1 MQLRL
6 AAGRY
11 TNQHVTEQ
19 GVRVRAFLDHV
30 HAVSVLETMARGFGG
45 RKMAV
50 AQRSDHAVIE
60 SYAAPR
66 PFDEDAGRVLDVT
79 RLPQWGAHAERQR
92 VRLRDLDLII
102 VPRRPDHSDVG
113 NAAPRADQGHRLQGR
128 ELRRLRDARMVV
140 QAVFVAKQLFDDALR
155 QVHVALGHR
164 NRNSR
169 RRRRLLVLQRCV
181 HEAPSIRV
189 LRDECFGS
197 SAPAIACL
205 LSSSIPLQSSISLQ
219 AAASVASTRPPRR
232 SGVFR
237 TSNTG
242 TEAIRTTDSASLPM
256 ATRTRPRRPCVPITM
271 RSADHSRAWST
282 MKSVADAPIDSTMT
296 VSTSTPC
303 CRTRAA
309 ACVSSD
315 WPPLRS
321 DTMRSLA

>member
-128 ELRRLRDARMVV
+128 ELRRLRDARMLV

-169 RRRRLLVLQRCV
+169 RRRRLLVQHRCV
-181 HEAPSIRV
+181 HQTPSTAT
-189 LRDECFGS
+189 
-197 SAPAIACL
+197 SA
-205 LSSSIPLQSSISLQ
+205 
-219 AAASVASTRPPRR
+219 VSTRPSRR
-232 SGVFR
+232 CGVFR

-242 TEAIRTTDSASLPM
+242 TEAIRTTHSASLPM

-271 RSADHSRAWST
+271 RSADHSRALST
-282 MKSVADAPIDSTMT
+282 MKSAADAPIDSIMT
-296 VSTSTPC
+296 VSASPPC

-309 ACVSSD
+309 ACASSD
-315 WPPLRS
+315 CPPLRS